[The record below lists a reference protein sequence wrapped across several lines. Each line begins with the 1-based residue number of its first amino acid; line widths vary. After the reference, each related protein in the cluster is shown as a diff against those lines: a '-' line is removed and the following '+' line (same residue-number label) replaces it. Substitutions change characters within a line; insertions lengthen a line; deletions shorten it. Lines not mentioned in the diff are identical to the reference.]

1 MKYEILLT
9 ESRVKPHQT
18 TALHIMTGLAL
29 LAVGIVS
36 SVLYWFTHISPK
48 FKGAHSPFGIFG
60 LVCMLAGLVVFII
73 AVFNK
78 KWLRRPK
85 ANLIL
90 RIVELII
97 LLGSTAGFYL
107 YGWHIPAAMFGVLSL
122 AVLFA
127 LFWEQGGSKAQAV
140 LIDDKGIHLPS
151 IRNRTLPWWEVEQ
164 VLLRHGVLTVDCFD
178 NHLYQWNVQPPPF
191 SATLFEEECT
201 ARIAASEEDRK
212 KNNW

>member
-1 MKYEILLT
+1 
-9 ESRVKPHQT
+9 
-18 TALHIMTGLAL
+18 MTGLAL

-60 LVCMLAGLVVFII
+60 LVCVLAGLIVLVI

-78 KWLRRPK
+78 KWLRRPR
-85 ANLIL
+85 ANLVL
-90 RIVELII
+90 RITELII
-97 LLGSTAGFYL
+97 LLGSTGAFYL
-107 YGWHIPAAMFGVLSL
+107 FGWHIPAAMFGVLSL

-127 LFWEQGGSKAQAV
+127 LFWEQSGSKGQAV
-140 LIDDKGIHLPS
+140 LIDDAGVHLPFAF
-151 IRNRTLPWWEVEQ
+151 RGRTLPWWEIEQ

-178 NHLYQWNVQPPPF
+178 NHLYQWNVQPPAF
-191 SATLFEEECT
+191 SPAAFEEDCT
-201 ARIAASEEDRK
+201 ARIAASEADRK